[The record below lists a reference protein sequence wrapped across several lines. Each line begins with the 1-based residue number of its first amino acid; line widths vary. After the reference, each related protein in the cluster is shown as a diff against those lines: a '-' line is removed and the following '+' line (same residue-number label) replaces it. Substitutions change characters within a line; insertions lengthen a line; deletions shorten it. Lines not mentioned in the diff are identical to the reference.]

1 MAHSSWFTYAG
12 MTRIYKHHEFA
23 LRHPAVRM
31 QKASF
36 SSYGGELSLHP
47 KRDATPSPTPNPET
61 KLHLSLVPTLSL
73 KNKLIYTI
81 LLLKASCSNRAIGA
95 SNHLQACAN
104 IP

>member
-36 SSYGGELSLHP
+36 SSYGGGPVASAHPAPTHNPDSRHSRAQFGLSSLG
-47 KRDATPSPTPNPET
+47 PTT
-61 KLHLSLVPTLSL
+61 
-73 KNKLIYTI
+73 
-81 LLLKASCSNRAIGA
+81 
-95 SNHLQACAN
+95 
-104 IP
+104 